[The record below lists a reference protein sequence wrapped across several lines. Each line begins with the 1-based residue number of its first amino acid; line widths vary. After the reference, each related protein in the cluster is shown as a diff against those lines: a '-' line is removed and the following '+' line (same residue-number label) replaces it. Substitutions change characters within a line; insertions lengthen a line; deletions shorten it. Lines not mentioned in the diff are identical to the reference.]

1 MENWKKILQPELWRD
16 AFSLPGKSGT
26 EKLCLFLRAY
36 LGKIRRLGAN
46 LPLFGKS
53 EHFNKVLG
61 ELATKF
67 VLEEADCPACGES
80 DGVNAITLENGFGL
94 RRCRKCGLLYT
105 SPRWRKDQVLP
116 DLRAAGNKA
125 EKILLAHKRVSKIE
139 QLKKPGK
146 ILDAACDD
154 GEFLEVAHDSGYA
167 ACGVKSPGLLK
178 TGAEDFH
185 GTGFDVIVLFDA
197 LAHSDNPR
205 AELAALGERL
215 TPDGIVVLSLPNAG
229 SEQASA
235 DIASWP
241 LLMPWKNRG
250 HYDYDSLEK
259 LVDGCG
265 FEIIDVDTELS
276 SGVGEVGVFLVALR
290 RKEFEPNGRI
300 FLRADAARGDTLFA
314 TPIIKG
320 LKEKYPGCKITVA
333 THFPELLGYFDDLD
347 FVPATAPAPP
357 EGVLRARYE
366 LLPQMHVIDALA
378 RLCRSGK
385 PDRHLYYRVTEEEKA
400 WAEKLLSGLR
410 ATGKTLAGIHALAG
424 SRIKS
429 WKRENWLALAKMLE
443 RENVS
448 VVTLGANADSLALDV
463 ALNLCG
469 KISLRESVA
478 ILQQLDLFV
487 GLDSFL
493 SHAAGA
499 VCTPR
504 VILYGST
511 DPERLLC
518 DADVCPS
525 EILRGECEFPG
536 CRQNCLPDQ
545 WLRNISCRQQ
555 NLRCMESI
563 TPELVREKCLRL
575 ISPM

>member
-1 MENWKKILQPELWRD
+1 MKIACYSLVLGKGYTIPAVIDTLSRLGYDGVEWRVRDDFHLPLLNLGEKICEVKALCDQAGLALPALATYLSVGETEAIAGVLQAAAAIGVPAVRLLVPRFDGSQPYDRLLAETRRCLLELEPICRQTKVKAALELHLGYIIPSASAARRLLEGLSPDWVGAIYDPGNMVCEGMENWKKILQPELWRD

-347 FVPATAPAPP
+347 FA
-357 EGVLRARYE
+357 
-366 LLPQMHVIDALA
+366 
-378 RLCRSGK
+378 
-385 PDRHLYYRVTEEEKA
+385 
-400 WAEKLLSGLR
+400 
-410 ATGKTLAGIHALAG
+410 
-424 SRIKS
+424 
-429 WKRENWLALAKMLE
+429 
-443 RENVS
+443 
-448 VVTLGANADSLALDV
+448 
-463 ALNLCG
+463 
-469 KISLRESVA
+469 
-478 ILQQLDLFV
+478 
-487 GLDSFL
+487 
-493 SHAAGA
+493 
-499 VCTPR
+499 
-504 VILYGST
+504 
-511 DPERLLC
+511 
-518 DADVCPS
+518 
-525 EILRGECEFPG
+525 
-536 CRQNCLPDQ
+536 
-545 WLRNISCRQQ
+545 
-555 NLRCMESI
+555 I
-563 TPELVREKCLRL
+563 TPFSPFTTRHRSLTCTSSSRL
-575 ISPM
+575 